1 MDPNGGKKR
10 EKWKISKC
18 LCSVCFCLF
27 LSVSVCFCLFLPVS
41 ACLVFSC
48 SRLFCAC
55 ARSEKSAVVSVL
67 YLPYKVT
74 AQNSVLIADVAQ
86 ARRHLSGCLTR
97 SEQRGA
103 LQEWAHT
110 RSFSVPRH
118 TPAHR
123 CTLNTLNTLHTLN
136 TAPRRC
142 LESLGTYHR
151 RTLLEALAQTPNA

>member
-1 MDPNGGKKR
+1 MDRNGGKKR

-18 LCSVCFCLF
+18 PCSVCFCLF
-27 LSVSVCFCLFLPVS
+27 LSVSACFCLFLPVS
-41 ACLVFSC
+41 VCFCLSRVLVFLCLC
-48 SRLFCAC
+48 SVG
-55 ARSEKSAVVSVL
+55 KSAVVSVL

-74 AQNSVLIADVAQ
+74 AQNSVSIADVAQ
-86 ARRHLSGCLTR
+86 ARRHLSGCLTC

-103 LQEWAHT
+103 LQERAHT

-123 CTLNTLNTLHTLN
+123 CTLNTLNTLN

-151 RTLLEALAQTPNA
+151 RTLPEALAQTPNA